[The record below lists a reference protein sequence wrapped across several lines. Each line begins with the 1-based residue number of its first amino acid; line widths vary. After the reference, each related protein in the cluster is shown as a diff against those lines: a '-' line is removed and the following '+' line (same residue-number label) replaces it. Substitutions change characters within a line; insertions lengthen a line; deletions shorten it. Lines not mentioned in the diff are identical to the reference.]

1 VTRARLQFARIF
13 CHSGR
18 SFARFSLFAFII
30 CISAA
35 CIPENASAQSPEPLQ
50 GSSTR
55 VPNQDDEST
64 VPRPVFELHSGF
76 WLNLHHFLYEQARL
90 RDQESTSRGK
100 VSGPAQ
106 DSGAAEGRGADSRPW
121 QAAVNYYAKN
131 LARRDLLIDQGMV
144 LINNRLADLETCA
157 DLSGRQSS
165 TCASGLPPAL
175 IAALEE
181 AAPLYRQRWWPDHDR
196 KNRAWI
202 SSVAP
207 LIRRTGLPLA
217 QELSAVYHAQWQTD
231 PIRVDVSEYAGPFGA
246 YTSLDPTHITVS
258 STDPRNQGLSGFEIL
273 FHESSHA
280 LATTVQDAIDNACH
294 DRGVAI
300 PRDLWHA
307 LLFYTTGEVVRRA
320 VADGKLNYPESTAP
334 KFPASYTPYAYRN
347 GLYTRGWENYQRV
360 LETYWQPYLDGK
372 TDFNHSITAVV
383 SAL

>member
-1 VTRARLQFARIF
+1 VN
-13 CHSGR
+13 
-18 SFARFSLFAFII
+18 LFPTTVA
-30 CISAA
+30 
-35 CIPENASAQSPEPLQ
+35 AQSPVPLQ
-50 GSSTR
+50 GSSST
-55 VPNQDDEST
+55 VPSQDDET
-64 VPRPVFELHSGF
+64 AVPRPVFELHSGF

-100 VSGPAQ
+100 VSGPAP
-106 DSGAAEGRGADSRPW
+106 DSRAAESRGADSPAW

-131 LARRDLLIDQGMV
+131 YARRDLLVDEGMV

-157 DLSGRQSS
+157 DLTGMSS
-165 TCASGLPPAL
+165 LTCTSGLPDAL

-181 AAPLYRQRWWPDHDR
+181 AAPVYRQRWWPEHDR

-217 QELSAVYHAQWQTD
+217 QELSAVYRAQWQSD

-258 STDPRNQGLSGFEIL
+258 STDPRNQGLAGFEIL

-280 LATTVQDAIDNACH
+280 LATTVQDAIVNACH
-294 DRGVAI
+294 DRDIPI

-320 VADGKLNYPESTAP
+320 AAEGKLNLPARKT
-334 KFPASYTPYAYRN
+334 PASYTPYAYRN

-372 TDFNHSITAVV
+372 TDFNRSINAVV
-383 SAL
+383 AAL